1 MSQRSTAP
9 YEGDKK
15 QRSKSS
21 QIWIALSFGLS
32 ALILGWGFTLPF
44 RQPGDPL
51 VTSGGGSSSPTSL
64 AQDLA
69 DRIEQRRSAAEE
81 FRQAAIALDQEFM
94 RTVEKKRGTKEDKLP
109 GIVEARANWERH
121 VAKVHDQ
128 LRQLKKCAEGS
139 LEAAYRDELAESLD
153 DGPL

>member
-1 MSQRSTAP
+1 VSQRSTAP
-9 YEGDKK
+9 YEGEKE

-21 QIWIALSFGLS
+21 KIWIALSFVLS
-32 ALILGWGFTLPF
+32 AVILGWGFTLPF

-51 VTSGGGSSSPTSL
+51 VTSGGGSPTSL

-94 RTVEKKRGTKEDKLP
+94 RAVEKKRGTKRNKLP
-109 GIVEARANWERH
+109 GIVEVRANWERR
-121 VAKVHDQ
+121 VAKVQTQ
-128 LRQLKKCAEGS
+128 LRQLNNAPEGS
-139 LEAAYRDELAESLD
+139 LEATYRDELAESLN